1 MPTYRFYFMC
11 HGHSISLAKVDDCP
25 GDDEARRHAIDL
37 LEAQSHDEPSR
48 FGSAGASLLVMIGS
62 PADQPQAHLV

>member
-37 LEAQSHDEPSR
+37 LEAQSHDEAIEVWERGR
-48 FGSAGASLLVMIGS
+48 FVARHDRVAS
-62 PADQPQAHLV
+62 